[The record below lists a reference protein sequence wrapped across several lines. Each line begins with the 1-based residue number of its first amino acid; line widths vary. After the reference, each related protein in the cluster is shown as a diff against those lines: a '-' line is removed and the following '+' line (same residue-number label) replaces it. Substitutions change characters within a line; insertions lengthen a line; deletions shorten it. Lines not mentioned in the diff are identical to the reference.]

1 MNFEGKIVLVIGVSC
16 GIGCVI
22 VEMFVVCGVKVI
34 GIVISENGVQV
45 ISDYLGVNGKGL
57 MLNVIDLVFIE
68 FVLEKICVE
77 FGEVD
82 ILVNNVGIICD
93 NLLM

>member
-1 MNFEGKIVLVIGVSC
+1 M
-16 GIGCVI
+16 
-22 VEMFVVCGVKVI
+22 
-34 GIVISENGVQV
+34 

>member
-22 VEMFVVCGVKVI
+22 VEMFAVCGVKVI